1 MRIVKSVIPA
11 AACAVRA
18 GQGAVPPPVQLG
30 SVDNQTAEV
39 VEKIFRQLKAI
50 FPAWKTA
57 WPDEKALGSAQRSW
71 TKGFMDAGIC
81 DIHQVE
87 FGIKQCRKSG
97 SPFAPSIGQFIQW
110 CTPGPEAYGMPT
122 AADAWLEA
130 LMGTASH
137 DAVRIA
143 ANAIGLFDL
152 RAAKQEDKAMRAR
165 FERNYEI
172 VLRRAQANQ
181 PLDGK
186 ILTGI
191 GHDSQKTE
199 LERAE
204 EYASRR
210 QAKLLEVQGIPSAG
224 GAARAQLLA
233 RLNIKREPQRS
244 KENF

>member
-1 MRIVKSVIPA
+1 MRIVRSVIPA
-11 AACAVRA
+11 AASAVRA
-18 GQGAVPPPVQLG
+18 GQGAVPTPVQLG

-122 AADAWLEA
+122 GADAWLEA

-137 DAVRIA
+137 EAVRIA
-143 ANAIGLFDL
+143 ANATGLFDL

-204 EYASRR
+204 EYANLR
-210 QAKLLEVQGIPSAG
+210 QAKLLEVQGVPSAG

-244 KENF
+244 KESF

>member
-1 MRIVKSVIPA
+1 MRIVKSVTSA
-11 AACAVRA
+11 AAKAIRA
-18 GQGAVPPPVQLG
+18 GDTATPAPVQLG
-30 SVDNQTAEV
+30 NVDSQTAEV

-71 TKGFMDAGIC
+71 TKGFIDAGIC
-81 DIHQVE
+81 DINQVE

-110 CTPGPEAYGMPT
+110 CTPGPEAYGMP
-122 AADAWLEA
+122 AKADAWMEA
-130 LMGTASH
+130 LMGAPSH
-137 DAVRIA
+137 EAVRVA
-143 ANAIGLFDL
+143 ANATGQFDL
-152 RAAKQEDKAMRAR
+152 RAAKQDDKAMRAR

-172 VLRRAQANQ
+172 VLRRAQSGQ

-199 LERAE
+199 LELADELAE
-204 EYASRR
+204 QET
-210 QAKLLEVQGIPSAG
+210 QARIIKQGIPVDGASARELLMAKFG
-224 GAARAQLLA
+224 KRTAQ
-233 RLNIKREPQRS
+233 
-244 KENF
+244 

>member
-11 AACAVRA
+11 AASAVRA
-18 GQGAVPPPVQLG
+18 GQGSVPAPVQLG

-122 AADAWLEA
+122 AADAWMEA

-137 DAVRIA
+137 EAVRIA
-143 ANAIGLFDL
+143 ANATGLFDL
-152 RAAKQEDKAMRAR
+152 RSAKQEDKAMRTR

-181 PLDGK
+181 PLDGN

-204 EYASRR
+204 EYANLR

>member
-1 MRIVKSVIPA
+1 MRIVKSVMPA
-11 AACAVRA
+11 AASAVRA
-18 GQGAVPPPVQLG
+18 GQGAVPAPVQLG
-30 SVDNQTAEV
+30 SVDSQTAEV

-71 TKGFMDAGIC
+71 TKGFMDAVIC

-137 DAVRIA
+137 EAVRIA
-143 ANAIGLFDL
+143 ANATGLFDL
-152 RAAKQEDKAMRAR
+152 RSAKQEDKAMRAR

-181 PLDGK
+181 QLDGK

-204 EYASRR
+204 EYANLR

>member
-1 MRIVKSVIPA
+1 MRIVKSVMPA
-11 AACAVRA
+11 AASAVRA
-18 GQGAVPPPVQLG
+18 GQGAAPAPVQLG

-137 DAVRIA
+137 EAVRIA
-143 ANAIGLFDL
+143 ANATGLFDL
-152 RAAKQEDKAMRAR
+152 RSAKQEDKATRAR

-191 GHDSQKTE
+191 GRDSQKTE

-204 EYASRR
+204 ESANIR
-210 QAKLLEVQGIPSAG
+210 QAKLLEVQGISSAG

>member
-1 MRIVKSVIPA
+1 MRIVKSVMPA
-11 AACAVRA
+11 AASAVRA
-18 GQGAVPPPVQLG
+18 GQGSVPAPVQLG

-97 SPFAPSIGQFIQW
+97 SPFAPSIGQFVQW

-122 AADAWLEA
+122 AADAWMEA

-137 DAVRIA
+137 EAVRIA

-152 RAAKQEDKAMRAR
+152 RSAKQEDKAMRAR

-186 ILTGI
+186 ILAGI

-210 QAKLLEVQGIPSAG
+210 QAKLLEIQGIPSIG
-224 GAARAQLLA
+224 GAARALLLA